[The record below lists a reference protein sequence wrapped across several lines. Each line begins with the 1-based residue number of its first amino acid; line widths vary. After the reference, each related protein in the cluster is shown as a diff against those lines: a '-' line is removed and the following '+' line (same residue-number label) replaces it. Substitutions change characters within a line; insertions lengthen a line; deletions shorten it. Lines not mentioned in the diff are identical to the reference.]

1 MRYKPSLLVGLC
13 LLALPVAYVPAW
25 WRQGWPRGRVGS
37 LAEAELLS
45 QLAVL
50 LMPRTD
56 IWELFRSFP
65 ATEGWSGYSFQ
76 PDLAAH
82 GVLRDRNAAI
92 FVEYDGF
99 WRHGETEGI
108 AKDQQKNAALLAY
121 APVGSLVVR
130 ISHTVSK
137 PCLQGHVLW
146 IRVDPWRQGEERSL
160 AKALH
165 RVLAQMVAC
174 KRLRDALRP
183 SVFKQI
189 QGHIQNDS
197 VSMLHE
203 NGKKCALE
211 AAILVARNSTEEVSQ
226 YPETEGFCLEDL
238 NSLKTGILSHTQSIE
253 GQLKPKI
260 RWLLELGLSKRQ
272 VAKAVAG
279 FPRVLGYSI
288 EQNLKPT
295 VQWLLELGLS
305 KRQVAK
311 AVAGFHW
318 AELETN
324 GTVATRIGP

>member
-1 MRYKPSLLVGLC
+1 
-13 LLALPVAYVPAW
+13 
-25 WRQGWPRGRVGS
+25 
-37 LAEAELLS
+37 
-45 QLAVL
+45 
-50 LMPRTD
+50 
-56 IWELFRSFP
+56 
-65 ATEGWSGYSFQ
+65 
-76 PDLAAH
+76 
-82 GVLRDRNAAI
+82 
-92 FVEYDGF
+92 
-99 WRHGETEGI
+99 
-108 AKDQQKNAALLAY
+108 
-121 APVGSLVVR
+121 
-130 ISHTVSK
+130 
-137 PCLQGHVLW
+137 
-146 IRVDPWRQGEERSL
+146 
-160 AKALH
+160 
-165 RVLAQMVAC
+165 
-174 KRLRDALRP
+174 
-183 SVFKQI
+183 
-189 QGHIQNDS
+189 
-197 VSMLHE
+197 MLHE